1 MKLQTLF
8 LINAIV
14 AFISAIGFIL
24 MPGIILPLY
33 GVSPCS
39 TNIVFSR
46 MLGGEFL
53 SYAALTWIGRNLTEY
68 KGQKA
73 IVLGC
78 LIGFSIGFV
87 ALLIG
92 QYAGV
97 FNILGWSLAGVYFLF
112 SVGYSYFL
120 FNKSEE
126 VPQS

>member
-1 MKLQTLF
+1 MKLNTLF
-8 LINAIV
+8 LMNAIV
-14 AFISAIGFIL
+14 AFISAIGFIV

-33 GVSPCS
+33 GVTP
-39 TNIVFSR
+39 TPTDIVFAR

-87 ALLIG
+87 ALWIG
-92 QYAGV
+92 QCAGV
-97 FNILGWSLAGVYFLF
+97 FNILGWSLAAVYFLF
-112 SVGYSYFL
+112 SAGYAYFL
-120 FNKSEE
+120 FAEKRDKK
-126 VPQS
+126 